1 MNPGSDY
8 YKDGT
13 LLCLSI
19 YFPFFKIFVILLL
32 IIIIVKL
39 QVKKALIYNIQEE
52 HYIIIID

>member
-8 YKDGT
+8 YKNGT

-39 QVKKALIYNIQEE
+39 QVKKSFNL
-52 HYIIIID
+52 